1 MNRVADRY
9 FESAS
14 TALAAACTTTVPPP
28 PPYSPPLS
36 FEPGDRFAALTSL
49 VIILLSS
56 IGLWAVIA
64 ALVSYELG

>member
-9 FESAS
+9 FESTG
-14 TALAAACTTTVPPP
+14 TAGAAASTTTVPPP
-28 PPYSPPLS
+28 LYSPPLS
-36 FEPGDRFAALTSL
+36 LEPEDRFAPLLSL

>member
-9 FESAS
+9 LESAG
-14 TALAAACTTTVPPP
+14 TALAASCTTTVPP

-49 VIILLSS
+49 VIILFSS

>member
-9 FESAS
+9 FESAG
-14 TALAAACTTTVPPP
+14 TALAAACTTTVRL
-28 PPYSPPLS
+28 PPYSPILS